1 MSDTQ
6 PAEANKRFRSPPYP
20 AVDLGIAVE
29 RAKQLHTKALHH
41 AVGVSVLADAWEF
54 GSVKSS
60 GLWALAA
67 AMLQFGLLV
76 DEGSGEKR
84 KFQLTDA
91 ALRIVRDPN
100 PESEKRRSAIR
111 AAAVSPKI
119 FKELWDKFGV
129 QIATLSDVVVK
140 SWLTIDRHE
149 AGLAPY
155 SAAAADEV
163 IRVYKA
169 TVTFA
174 GLTEYDNLPED
185 QWEKDAQLEVD
196 LASNTKGEA
205 METQPSN
212 VRRESVGPGMVA
224 ERREIKDDFSVL
236 LQGNRLKISATVDAD
251 GIARLKQV
259 LDKYEEILKLLQ

>member
-1 MSDTQ
+1 MTDTS
-6 PAEANKRFRSPPYP
+6 ATETSRRFRSPAYP
-20 AVDLGIAVE
+20 AVDLGAAIE
-29 RAKQLHTKALHH
+29 RANKLHVKALHH
-41 AVGVSVLADAWEF
+41 AVGVAVLADAWEF
-54 GSVKSS
+54 GSIKSS
-60 GLWALAA
+60 GLWATAA
-67 AMLQFGLLV
+67 ALLQYGLLI
-76 DEGSGEKR
+76 DEGSGDKR

-129 QIATLSDVVVK
+129 QITTLSDVVVK
-140 SWLTIDRHE
+140 SWLTLDRHE

-155 SAAAADEV
+155 SDAAADEV

-169 TVTFA
+169 TVAFA
-174 GLTEYDNLPED
+174 GLTEYGNLPED
-185 QWEKDAQLEVD
+185 QWEKDAQIEAD
-196 LASNTKGEA
+196 LASKSEGEK
-205 METQPSN
+205 MQPQTPN
-212 VRRESVGPGMVA
+212 VRREVA
-224 ERREIKDDFSVL
+224 SGTFVDPRKEVKDDFSVL
-236 LQGNRLKISATVDAD
+236 LQGNRLKINATVDAA